1 MAKRNLRGQMDIFKI
16 ENVPMPEETRGR
28 PKGKIR
34 ATLEAT
40 DIGKSFLI
48 PNKFLDTDTS
58 RQQVYRCVQAL
69 NKFNDEELYAVKTF
83 VEDKGLRVFRVEER

>member
-1 MAKRNLRGQMDIFKI
+1 MDIFKI
-16 ENVPMPEETRGR
+16 EDVPMPEETRGR

-69 NKFNDEELYAVKTF
+69 NKFNEEELYAVKTF
-83 VEDKGLRVFRVEER
+83 VEEKGLRVFRVEER

>member
-16 ENVPMPEETRGR
+16 EDVPMPEETRGR

-69 NKFNDEELYAVKTF
+69 NKFNDEELYSVKTF
-83 VEDKGLRVFRVEER
+83 VEEKGLRVFRVEER

>member
-1 MAKRNLRGQMDIFKI
+1 MDIFKI
-16 ENVPMPEETRGR
+16 EDVPMPEETRGR

-69 NKFNDEELYAVKTF
+69 NKFNDEELYSVKTF
-83 VEDKGLRVFRVEER
+83 VEEKGLRVFRVEER

>member
-16 ENVPMPEETRGR
+16 EDVPMPEETRGR

-69 NKFNDEELYAVKTF
+69 NKFNEEELYAVKTF

>member
-16 ENVPMPEETRGR
+16 EDVPMPEETRGR

-69 NKFNDEELYAVKTF
+69 NKFNEEELYAVKTF
-83 VEDKGLRVFRVEER
+83 VEEKGLRVFRVEER

>member
-1 MAKRNLRGQMDIFKI
+1 MDIFKI
-16 ENVPMPEETRGR
+16 ENVAMPEETRGR

-69 NKFNDEELYAVKTF
+69 NKFNEEELYAVKTF